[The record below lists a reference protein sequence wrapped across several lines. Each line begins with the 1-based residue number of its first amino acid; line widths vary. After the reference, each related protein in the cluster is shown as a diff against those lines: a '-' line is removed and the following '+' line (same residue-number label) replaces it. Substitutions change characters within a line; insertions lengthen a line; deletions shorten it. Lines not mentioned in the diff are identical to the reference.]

1 MAYPSHVG
9 AGTPVES
16 TTTATPAP
24 SASHATGD
32 YELLICETADEAVTL
47 TTAAGFTQHP
57 GSPVSTGGGVTLVDT
72 RLTVFE
78 RIWNGTDGSPTTN
91 DPGNHIWCIID
102 SFRRSTGTW
111 STLDDA
117 RSPTS
122 GTGWATNFEAVE
134 DTTGSFPAITADTA
148 EQRIVGITAHAKPD
162 IAGGLTEMSAIT
174 NAGLLN
180 IGEIL
185 DDACSSG
192 NGGWLGIWTGQRSTT
207 GDIGVTTYTK
217 ATVSYKTHLITGL
230 RDTAPGAA
238 VGPPFER
245 RSLPHNAMVSSVP
258 WAMGGWV

>member
-1 MAYPSHVG
+1 MAFPSHVG

-24 SASHATGD
+24 HASHATGD

-47 TTAAGFTQHP
+47 TTAAGFTEHP
-57 GSPVSTGGGVTLVDT
+57 GSPVSTGGGVTLLDT

-91 DPGNHIWCIID
+91 DPGNHIWCLVD

-111 STLDDA
+111 STLADA
-117 RSPTS
+117 RSATS
-122 GTGWATNFEAVE
+122 GTGWASNFEAVE
-134 DTTGSFPAITADTA
+134 DTTGSFPAITADTVD
-148 EQRIVGITAHAKPD
+148 QRIVGITAHAKPD

-174 NAGLLN
+174 NAGLAN

-185 DDACSSG
+185 DDACASG
-192 NGGWLGIWTGQRSTT
+192 NGGWLGIFTAQRVAV

-217 ATVSYKTHLITGL
+217 ATTSYKTHLIIGL
-230 RDTAPGAA
+230 RDSAPGAAA
-238 VGPPFER
+238 VGPPLER
-245 RSLPHNAMVSSVP
+245 RLPQNAMMNSGP
-258 WAMGGWV
+258 WGLGGWS